1 MVGFNCSSTVK
12 NTEYGGRAFIP
23 YITPY
28 HSMIHQFG
36 QLMYGIIYEKYYF
49 IVINSVY
56 QQQASGPY

>member
-1 MVGFNCSSTVK
+1 M
-12 NTEYGGRAFIP
+12 GGRGAFIP